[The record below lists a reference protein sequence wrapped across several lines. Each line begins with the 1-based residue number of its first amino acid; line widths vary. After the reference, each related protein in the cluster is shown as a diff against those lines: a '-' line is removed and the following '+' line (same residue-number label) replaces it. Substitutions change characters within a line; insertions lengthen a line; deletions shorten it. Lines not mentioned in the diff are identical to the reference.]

1 MRVTWMMV
9 LLGLE
14 AGCSF
19 GGSDAV
25 VPGVG
30 ECQDS
35 DGAQFEASG
44 TMSVTIDGLEWT
56 GWRMEGYSLPVDA
69 PGTMSDRRLMRTYG
83 CVLRGGKQPAEWS
96 MLLTIP
102 SVVTQPLSLGSGNSP
117 SPYFYGGALN
127 HTEGGSDIDDFLFS
141 FSKLPGEVVVTSFD
155 EAAGVLDASF
165 TAELEPGP
173 SAEPGEVVQVSATFS
188 LSPTSGGG
196 WSPL

>member
-1 MRVTWMMV
+1 
-9 LLGLE
+9 
-14 AGCSF
+14 
-19 GGSDAV
+19 
-25 VPGVG
+25 
-30 ECQDS
+30 
-35 DGAQFEASG
+35 
-44 TMSVTIDGLEWT
+44 
-56 GWRMEGYSLPVDA
+56 
-69 PGTMSDRRLMRTYG
+69 
-83 CVLRGGKQPAEWS
+83 
-96 MLLTIP
+96 
-102 SVVTQPLSLGSGNSP
+102 VVTQPLSLGSGNSL

-127 HTEGGSDIDDFLFS
+127 HTEGGSDIDDFIFS